1 MRILWLFAI
10 LGWSVAGCVPVAPAD
25 RGSVPP
31 NPVSVATPIDP
42 FARARR
48 LQPGINLGN
57 ALEAPAEG
65 EWGLVIREE
74 WFALM
79 AEAGFRSVRLPVRW
93 SAHALETAPYTID
106 ERFFVRVEQVV
117 EQATR
122 RGLAVVLNMHHYEE
136 MAGDPLAH
144 QERFVAMWAQIA
156 ERFAAAPETL
166 YFELLNEPNL
176 ALTAPLWNEMLATV
190 IPVVRASNP
199 ARTLIAGPVDWN
211 NFRRLPDLALPADE
225 TNVIVTIHYYD
236 PFPFT
241 HQGAEWVPGA
251 DAWLGTAWGSAGEQ
265 AAVAADLDQAAA
277 WATAAGRPLYLGEF
291 SAYSKAEEASRLL
304 WTDFVARQAE
314 LREISWAY
322 WEFGAGFGIYQPGR
336 RQWNEPLRDALL
348 GQ

>member
-10 LGWSVAGCVPVAPAD
+10 LGWSVAGCVPVTPAD

-74 WFALM
+74 WFDLM

-106 ERFFVRVEQVV
+106 ERFSVRVEQVV

-136 MAGDPLAH
+136 MAGDPIAH

-199 ARTLIAGPVDWN
+199 ALTLIAGPVDWN

-241 HQGAEWVPGA
+241 HQGAEWVLLQTCGEGRKV
-251 DAWLGTAWGSAGEQ
+251 LRKTAENHPVFRPNHIRRNRSSVTWPMVSKILETSLNS
-265 AAVAADLDQAAA
+265 VILTE
-277 WATAAGRPLYLGEF
+277 WHTAATYNP
-291 SAYSKAEEASRLL
+291 ASHAAFAPVGVSSIATHER
-304 WTDFVARQAE
+304 
-314 LREISWAY
+314 
-322 WEFGAGFGIYQPGR
+322 GGIPSR
-336 RQWNEPLRDALL
+336 SHAIK
-348 GQ
+348 